1 VAIPTRPE
9 GIADNG
15 ALPGDGSA
23 KQVSVRRRASLTE
36 VRSHPAKGRRRLG
49 PVPSETLGAT
59 VLEALRASIL
69 SGHLSS
75 GERLVEVALARELG
89 ISRGPLRE
97 AMALLEKDGLIVN
110 IPRRGRYVVEFTT
123 KAVDEH
129 YGLRKVLETYAVE
142 LVIAKTNPGKIRALE
157 RAVRLVREAAE
168 AGDPL
173 RMALADLAFHD
184 TLYQLTDDA
193 LLARVWRES
202 VAGKLRMLINITT
215 RTLYPLEVEVE
226 NHRIIVDAIREGDLI
241 RARQYVSRHVDDAW
255 RRVRKAVGAAQSAS
269 SGPGSET
276 KSAARTAGRRL
287 R

>member
-1 VAIPTRPE
+1 M
-9 GIADNG
+9 
-15 ALPGDGSA
+15 
-23 KQVSVRRRASLTE
+23 
-36 VRSHPAKGRRRLG
+36 
-49 PVPSETLGAT
+49 
-59 VLEALRASIL
+59 LEALRASIL
-69 SGHLSS
+69 SGRLSG
-75 GERLVEVALARELG
+75 GERLVEVALAQELG

-142 LVIAKTNPGKIRALE
+142 LVIGSSNPGKIRTLE
-157 RAVRLVREAAE
+157 RAVKQVREAAD

-193 LLARVWRES
+193 LLAQVWRES

-215 RTLYPLEVEVE
+215 RTQYPLEVEVE
-226 NHRIIVDAIREGDLI
+226 NHQVIVDAIREGDLV

-255 RRVRKAVGAAQSAS
+255 RRVREAVGAAQSDS
-269 SGPGSET
+269 SGPSSEIRT
-276 KSAARTAGRRL
+276 SARTAGRRL